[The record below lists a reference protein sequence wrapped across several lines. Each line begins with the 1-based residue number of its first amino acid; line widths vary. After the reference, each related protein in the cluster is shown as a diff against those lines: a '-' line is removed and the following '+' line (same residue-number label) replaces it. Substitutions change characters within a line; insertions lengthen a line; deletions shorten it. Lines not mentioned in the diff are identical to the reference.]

1 MAYEGRDHGDKGFGF
16 GGGGGHDG
24 PPPRARGRRWLR
36 SCRDKGKERLTLSSE
51 GPVTDYGATVVDWM
65 RNRQP
70 RYKGSFTGEV
80 ERPSNS
86 YIVDMLP
93 PHARTT
99 SPADS
104 VPTRHLHS
112 SLNKIKHPINVV
124 RWTPEGRRLLT
135 ASSSGEFTL
144 WNGTGFNF
152 ETIMQAH
159 DSAIRA
165 LAYSHSDDWLVSA
178 DHDGIIKYWQPNF
191 NNVESIRGHTDPV
204 RDLAFS
210 PTDVKFV
217 TASDDSTLKIFDFAA
232 GAAES
237 TLTGHGWDAKS
248 CDWHPTKGLIVSGS
262 KDHLVKLWDPR
273 TGRCLTTLHG
283 HKNTITKTV
292 FEKVRGQCLAT
303 SARDQTARV
312 FDLRMMRDIC
322 LLRGHEK
329 DISTLTWH
337 PIHPNLLSTG
347 GSEGSLFH
355 YLLDEPN
362 TPPGHSLSIAPY
374 DTADPA
380 STPAQTIYP
389 AHRVPHA
396 HDFAIWSL
404 DWHPLGHILAS
415 GSNDRITR
423 FWARARPGEAD
434 NFNDRYHIGEAAA
447 EAQGTWDRR
456 GHRHM
461 RQAEEEQELEDE
473 MDGLVDQKMPLRQ
486 QPPGLPGLG
495 IPGLPGLPGFVPPP
509 PPSLIPG
516 MSGGPPPPP
525 THAPFPNMA
534 LCRRPPPPGMLP
546 PGLIPPPGMML
557 PHGFPPPPP
566 HLVAAAAAAGGGS
579 GGGGSAGAGGPP
591 GIGGGGEQYGDQY
604 DQGQYGDQGDD
615 GPGGRR
621 RAPLPSQ
628 EESLRMEQSKGKYT
642 RVR

>member
-1 MAYEGRDHGDKGFGF
+1 
-16 GGGGGHDG
+16 
-24 PPPRARGRRWLR
+24 
-36 SCRDKGKERLTLSSE
+36 
-51 GPVTDYGATVVDWM
+51 M

-70 RYKGSFTGEV
+70 RYKGSYLGET
-80 ERPSNS
+80 ERPSIS
-86 YIVDMLP
+86 YIVDVSLRTSICLLRTVPDFCLQMLP
-93 PHARTT
+93 PHARVT

-104 VPTRHLHS
+104 VPSRHLHS

-191 NNVESIRGHTDPV
+191 NNVESIRGHQDPV

-210 PTDVKFV
+210 PTDVKFI
-217 TASDDSTLKIFDFAA
+217 TASDDSTLRVFDFAA

-237 TLTGHGWDAKS
+237 TLTGHGWDVKS

-283 HKNTITKTV
+283 HKNTITKTL
-292 FEKVRGQCLAT
+292 FERVRGQCLAT

-329 DISTLTWH
+329 DISTITWH
-337 PIHPNLLSTG
+337 PIHSNLLSTG
-347 GSEGSLFH
+347 GSDGSLFH

-362 TPPGHSLSIAPY
+362 TPPGHTTSVAPY

-380 STPAQTIYP
+380 SAPAQTIYP
-389 AHRVPHA
+389 AHKVPYA

-423 FWARARPGEAD
+423 FWARARPGEAES
-434 NFNDRYHIGEAAA
+434 FNDRYHIGEAAA

-461 RQAEEEQELEDE
+461 RQAEEEQEIEDE
-473 MDGLVDQKMPLRQ
+473 MDGLVDQKMPLKQ
-486 QPPGLPGLG
+486 QVPGLPG
-495 IPGLPGLPGFVPPP
+495 IPGLPLQQQQPGGGRPGGFVPPP
-509 PPSLIPG
+509 PPPIIPG
-516 MSGGPPPPP
+516 VVGAGGAAPPPPL
-525 THAPFPNMA
+525 PFPLPGLPGGVPPPPLPGVDPKNPPDFAAIAEMMKKHGIP
-534 LCRRPPPPGMLP
+534 PPPPGMLP
-546 PGLIPPPGMML
+546 PGLIPPPNL
-557 PHGFPPPPP
+557 PLPPGFPPPPP
-566 HLVAAAAAAGGGS
+566 HLVAAAAAAATAGGKGSSADHAADQHGGGNE
-579 GGGGSAGAGGPP
+579 GGV
-591 GIGGGGEQYGDQY
+591 
-604 DQGQYGDQGDD
+604 
-615 GPGGRR
+615 RR

-628 EESLRMEQSKGKYT
+628 EESLRMEQSKGNYT

>member
-1 MAYEGRDHGDKGFGF
+1 MAYGPRGDYAADKGFA
-16 GGGGGHDG
+16 GGEGGGHDG
-24 PPPRARGRRWLR
+24 FVRARGRR
-36 SCRDKGKERLTLSSE
+36 
-51 GPVTDYGATVVDWM
+51 PVTDYGATVVHWM
-65 RNRQP
+65 RNWQP
-70 RYKGSFTGEV
+70 RYRGSYKGEL
-80 ERPSNS
+80 ERPSPS

-93 PHARTT
+93 PHARAAN
-99 SPADS
+99 PADS

-112 SLNKIKHPINVV
+112 SLNKIKHPVNIV

-159 DSAIRA
+159 DAAIRA
-165 LAYSHSDDWLVSA
+165 LEYSHSDDWLVSA

-191 NNVESIRGHTDPV
+191 NNVSSFRGHHDPI

-210 PTDVKFV
+210 PTDSKFV
-217 TASDDSTLKIFDFAA
+217 TASDDQTLKIWDFASMTA
-232 GAAES
+232 DS

-283 HKNTITKTV
+283 HKNTITKTM
-292 FEKVRGQCLAT
+292 FERVRGMCLAT

-337 PIHPNLLSTG
+337 PVHANLLSTG
-347 GSEGSLFH
+347 GSEGALFH

-362 TPPGHSLSIAPY
+362 TPPGHSASLAPY
-374 DTADPA
+374 DSADPQTA
-380 STPAQTIYP
+380 PAQTIYP
-389 AHRVPHA
+389 AHKIPFA

-404 DWHPLGHILAS
+404 DWHPLGHILVS

-423 FWARARPGEAD
+423 FWSRARPGDAD
-434 NFNDRYHIGEAAA
+434 YIHDRYHIGEAAA

-456 GHRHM
+456 GNRKQ
-461 RQAEEEQELEDE
+461 RQEEEEQEMEDE
-473 MDGLVDQKMPLRQ
+473 MEGLVDQKMPLK
-486 QPPGLPGLG
+486 QPSAFPGIPGLPLPSARPGAVPPPPPMIPGVSAPSGAPTGLPFPLPGLPGLNG
-495 IPGLPGLPGFVPPP
+495 APPPPLPGLDPNNPPDLAQLAELMKRAGLP
-509 PPSLIPG
+509 P
-516 MSGGPPPPP
+516 
-525 THAPFPNMA
+525 
-534 LCRRPPPPGMLP
+534 PPPPGMLP
-546 PGLIPPPGMML
+546 PGLVPPPNFTL
-557 PHGFPPPPP
+557 PPGFPPPPP
-566 HLVAAAAAAGGGS
+566 GV
-579 GGGGSAGAGGPP
+579 P
-591 GIGGGGEQYGDQY
+591 GLDS
-604 DQGQYGDQGDD
+604 DADASS
-615 GPGGRR
+615 RR
-621 RAPLPSQ
+621 GRAPLPSQ
-628 EESLRMEQSKGKYT
+628 EESLRLEQSKGNYT